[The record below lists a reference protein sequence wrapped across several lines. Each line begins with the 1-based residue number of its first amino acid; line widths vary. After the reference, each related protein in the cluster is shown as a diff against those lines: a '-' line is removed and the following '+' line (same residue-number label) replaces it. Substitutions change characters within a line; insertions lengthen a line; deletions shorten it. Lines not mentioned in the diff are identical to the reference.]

1 MDILYPITPVHYL
14 VLSMFLFV
22 MGLMGVLLRRNLLII
37 FMSIE
42 LMLSGANLAFIT
54 FAEAKN
60 NMEGHV
66 FVFMIITIAAAE
78 AAVGL
83 AIIIALFRNKDTV
96 NADELNLMKW

>member
-1 MDILYPITPVHYL
+1 MDVLYPITPVHYL
-14 VLSMFLFV
+14 ILSMVLFV

-54 FAEAKN
+54 FARARN
-60 NMEGHV
+60 DMEGQI